1 MAKFIF
7 DGTAVRELLTHAK
20 AAPKTTSPYNL
31 TDDPGPGLFFVKDEG
46 VYLMSNGEPPLP
58 GAESR
63 NKVVYARG
71 YEALAQTASLDDRME
86 RYDKVR
92 DAAGGDDFAEFLP
105 AKSLE
110 KLEQGGLL
118 EINLTPSKLRICIIG
133 KAPDKQSGKSGRPNC
148 QSELLMP

>member
-1 MAKFIF
+1 
-7 DGTAVRELLTHAK
+7 
-20 AAPKTTSPYNL
+20 
-31 TDDPGPGLFFVKDEG
+31 
-46 VYLMSNGEPPLP
+46 MSNGEPPLP
-58 GAESR
+58 GTDSR

-71 YEALAQTASLDDRME
+71 YETLPQTASDDDRME

-118 EINLTPSKLRICIIG
+118 EINLSPSKMRIYIIG
-133 KAPDKQSGKSGRPNC
+133 KAPEKTLPEKKDKQAGLPN
-148 QSELLMP
+148 